1 MALQK
6 GINSFVTI
14 IEAENYFY
22 DRLNQ
27 SDWDS
32 SSDEIVERALVT
44 ATGIL
49 NDLDWGGTATPT
61 ASYPLSWPR
70 DITYWN
76 TISGKYET
84 LEDDRNDSSKFL
96 GTIPEDIK
104 KATYELALHLIKNMS
119 TIEDQASGS
128 PRLKDLSVGSIK
140 LTFDLGSGLANFKEL
155 PDQIQKLIVKYKD
168 QNGVS
173 TNRGVKVSGGA

>member
-14 IEAENYFY
+14 TEAESYFY

-27 SDWDS
+27 TSWDS
-32 SSDEIVERALVT
+32 ATDETVERALVT

-49 NDLDWGGTATPT
+49 DDLDWGGTAIPT
-61 ASYPLSWPR
+61 TSYPLSWPR
-70 DITYWN
+70 DITYWD
-76 TISGKYET
+76 TKSGGYET
-84 LEDDRNDSSKFL
+84 LEDDRTTSDM

-119 TIEDQASGS
+119 TIEDQSSGS
-128 PRLKDLSVGSIK
+128 PRLKDLSVGSIS
-140 LTFDLGSGLANFKEL
+140 LTFDLGSGISNFNEL
-155 PDQIQKLIVKYKD
+155 PDHIQNIIVKFD
-168 QNGVS
+168 NPAS
-173 TNRGVKVSGGA
+173 SATNRGVKVSGGA